1 MAVAYGLILVA
12 FIPLFIVFVWLLKH
26 HFVEMYD
33 RMKVK
38 IYISFVAFNFLLG
51 FRYIVYILLQFTTA
65 AWANVQSIRGEI
77 PLYVSEIFISLCY
90 MKIMVSLYDK

>member
-1 MAVAYGLILVA
+1 
-12 FIPLFIVFVWLLKH
+12 
-26 HFVEMYD
+26 MYD

-38 IYISFVAFNFLLG
+38 IYISFVGFNFLLG
-51 FRYIVYILLQFTTA
+51 FRYVVYILLQFTDA

-77 PLYVSEIFISLCY
+77 PLYISEIFISLCY